1 MTTHATPDILDR
13 LAGIAVGSVLDVVR
27 HERPESR
34 RNIQASYEALF
45 EAGDMAEPS
54 AVERFAIAAFVAL
67 LHDADGPAAGHYLH
81 LLERR
86 PEGAD
91 LVGVLRSQAKRAA
104 TAGPYGAY
112 PAGPLSRENLAGPIF
127 RLDAA
132 DRAALGERLS
142 AALEHVHLLV
152 YHPRDAQG
160 PHLAL
165 LHQAG
170 WSTAGIVTLS
180 QIVAFL
186 SFQIRAAHGLRV
198 LGA

>member
-1 MTTHATPDILDR
+1 
-13 LAGIAVGSVLDVVR
+13 
-27 HERPESR
+27 
-34 RNIQASYEALF
+34 LF
-45 EAGDMAEPS
+45 EASDAAEVAAAERL
-54 AVERFAIAAFVAL
+54 AVAAFVAL
-67 LHDADGPAAGHYLH
+67 LHDADGPAANHYLVR
-81 LLERR
+81 LERR

-91 LVGVLRSQAKRAA
+91 LVGSLRRLAKAAA

-112 PAGPLSRENLAGPIF
+112 PTVPLSRENLAGLVF
-127 RLDAA
+127 RLDLS
-132 DRAALGERLS
+132 DRAALGERLA

-152 YHPRDAQG
+152 FHPRDARA

-165 LHQAG
+165 LQQAG

>member
-1 MTTHATPDILDR
+1 MTTHATLDILDR
-13 LAGIAVGSVLDVVR
+13 FAGIAAGSALDIVR
-27 HERPESR
+27 HERPETR

-45 EAGDMAEPS
+45 EPGDAAEPS
-54 AVERFAIAAFVAL
+54 AVERFAVAAFVAL
-67 LHDADGPAAGHYLH
+67 LHDTDGPAAGHYLH

-91 LVGVLRSQAKRAA
+91 LVVALRSHARRGAA
-104 TAGPYGAY
+104 AGPYGAY
-112 PAGPLSRENLAGPIF
+112 PTGPLSRENLAGPIF

-132 DRAALGERLS
+132 ERSRFGERLS

-152 YHPRDAQG
+152 CHPRDAHG
-160 PHLAL
+160 AHLAL
-165 LHQAG
+165 LQQAG